1 MHQHDNLSK
10 RHRGIYILPNLF
22 TTMNI
27 FCGFYAIVAAIDS
40 KFETAAIAIIIAMV
54 FDILD
59 GKIARLTGTTSQFG
73 IEYDSLADVI
83 SFGLAP
89 SLLIYLWALRPLGR
103 LGWLAAFLFAVCGAL
118 RLARFNSKADTN
130 PSPHFTGLP
139 IPGGAAVNATTVLF
153 CLEFSDKFTINP
165 IVFVVMLFTV
175 SFLMVST
182 VEYNSFKK
190 VELLKKINFNSLV
203 TAILIFVFLAVKPQ
217 FALFCITMAYVCS
230 GPLSLLKKSL
240 KRGTENNTETIN

>member
-1 MHQHDNLSK
+1 MKHENMPK
-10 RHRGIYILPNLF
+10 RHKGIYILPNIF
-22 TTMNI
+22 TSMNI

-40 KFETAAIAIIIAMV
+40 KFDVAAIAILVAMV

-59 GKIARLTGTTSQFG
+59 GKIARITNTTSQFG

-89 SLLIYLWALRPLGR
+89 GLLVYLWTLKPLGR
-103 LGWLAAFLFAVCGAL
+103 LGWLAAFLYAVCGAL

-139 IPGGAAVNATTVLF
+139 IPGGAAINATTVLF
-153 CLEFSDKFTINP
+153 CLEFSDYFTLSP
-165 IVFVVMLFTV
+165 KVFVVMLFAV

-182 VEYNSFKK
+182 IEYNSFKK

-203 TAILIFVFLAVKPQ
+203 SAILIFVFIAVNPQ
-217 FALFCITMAYVCS
+217 SALFLITFGYVLS
-230 GPLSLLKKSL
+230 GPVALIRKNVRRNSEDKV
-240 KRGTENNTETIN
+240 ETTN